1 LSVFHNNASCE
12 KVATR
17 FKADCGNIQGIIMRK
32 IIRKR
37 NYHQK

>member
-1 LSVFHNNASCE
+1 LSVFHNNASCK

-17 FKADCGNIQGIIMRK
+17 FKAGIQGILMRK

>member
-1 LSVFHNNASCE
+1 LSVFHNNANCE

-17 FKADCGNIQGIIMRK
+17 FKADIQGIIMRK
-32 IIRKR
+32 IVRKR